1 MIKLLK
7 LFKDIIVGISEGI
20 QDFKTYKQGKL
31 K

>member
-7 LFKDIIVGISEGI
+7 LFKNTIFDLSEGI
-20 QDFKTYKQGKL
+20 KTFRTYKVGKI